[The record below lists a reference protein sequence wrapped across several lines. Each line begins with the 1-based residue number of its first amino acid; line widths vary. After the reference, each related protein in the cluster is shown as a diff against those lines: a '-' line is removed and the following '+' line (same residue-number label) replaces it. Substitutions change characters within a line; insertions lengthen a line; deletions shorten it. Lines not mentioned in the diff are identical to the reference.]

1 MATFRP
7 WPDIP
12 CAGKTEQALYTY
24 PTLPHREVS
33 KKQLNSAS
41 EPQWRIIPTISSCAP
56 SHWSSK
62 FFLLSKDIF
71 LLMGQWLQVGDPS
84 RDKKKLL
91 QFNFLS
97 TIFFLDEI
105 PRCTESAVE
114 ICRSA
119 AQVEIRTR
127 DFPDLTFEPATC
139 PLVTRCTCYH
149 CLTVVH
155 CYHYCFSYCY
165 YDHYLSVSA
174 LAIIAD
180 SLFIVAFVVTYSSW
194 PYNLHLTLI
203 IISLYNFQKNFKIST
218 FSQNFQKNK
227 ENMIMFSTNNWRVE
241 AQNPCWVVALLPEN
255 NPVNERNQLN

>member
-1 MATFRP
+1 MTRYPLCRKDGAGSLHKPNPTTQRGVKKATAFCERASMAYYTHYLLLRSLSLELKVFSSFKGHFLI
-7 WPDIP
+7 DGSVT
-12 CAGKTEQALYTY
+12 AG
-24 PTLPHREVS
+24 RRS
-33 KKQLNSAS
+33 K
-41 EPQWRIIPTISSCAP
+41 
-56 SHWSSK
+56 
-62 FFLLSKDIF
+62 
-71 LLMGQWLQVGDPS
+71 S
-84 RDKKKLL
+84 RQKKLL

-155 CYHYCFSYCY
+155 CYHYCFSHFY

-174 LAIIAD
+174 LSIIAD
-180 SLFIVAFVVTYSSW
+180 SFFIVAFVFIDSSW

-203 IISLYNFQKNFKIST
+203 IISHNLQKNSKIST
-218 FSQNFQKNK
+218 FSQNFKK
-227 ENMIMFSTNNWRVE
+227 TKKSG
-241 AQNPCWVVALLPEN
+241 
-255 NPVNERNQLN
+255 